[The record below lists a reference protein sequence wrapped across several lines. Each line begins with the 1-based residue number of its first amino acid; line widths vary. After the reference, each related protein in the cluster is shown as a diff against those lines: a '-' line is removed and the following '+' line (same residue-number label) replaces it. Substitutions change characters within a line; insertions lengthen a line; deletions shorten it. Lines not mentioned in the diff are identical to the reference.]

1 MIMEKYTDEELLLE
15 LINRNVLGDAPR
27 TTRRNVKYL
36 ETVVG
41 IGNDDI
47 AFITLPEGAY
57 SELCDIVYAG
67 KK

>member
-1 MIMEKYTDEELLLE
+1 MEKYTDEELLLE

-27 TTRRNVKYL
+27 TTGRNVKHL
-36 ETVVG
+36 EAVVG

-47 AFITLPEGAY
+47 AFITLPEDSY
-57 SELCDIVYAG
+57 QKLNVIVHEG

>member
-1 MIMEKYTDEELLLE
+1 MEKYTDEELLLE

-27 TTRRNVKYL
+27 VTRRNVKHL
-36 ETVVG
+36 EAVVG

-47 AFITLPEGAY
+47 AFITLPEDAY

-67 KK
+67 EK